1 MKFKRIYIEITNICN
16 LKCSFCSKTKR
27 RTKEISID
35 EFKLIMNKINDY
47 TDYIY
52 LHVKGEPL
60 THHYIDDILSICK
73 KYNKKVCLTTNG
85 VFLKDRLDILNK
97 YDNIYQ
103 INISLHSENNKENY
117 LEDIF
122 EVVDKLKYPYI
133 NYRFWILDKSLD
145 TINNKYLDM
154 IKLKYKVN
162 ELYDKMKLDNK
173 VYLSLDSKFDWPS
186 TSNNYYKEEGTC
198 LGGKSQIAILSN
210 GVVSICCLDSEGES
224 NLGNIFTDS
233 IEDIL
238 SSNKFK
244 NTIKGFNDN
253 KVYLDI
259 CKHCSYKERFNK
271 KNYY

>member
-16 LKCSFCSKTKR
+16 LKCSFCSDSKR
-27 RTKEISID
+27 NKKEMNID
-35 EFKLIMNKINDY
+35 EFELVMSKINKY

-60 THHYIDDILSICK
+60 SHHYLDDILSICK
-73 KYNKKVCLTTNG
+73 KYNKKVCITTNG
-85 VFLKDRLDILNK
+85 VFFKDRLDILSK

-103 INISLHSENNKENY
+103 INISLHSENNKDNY

-122 EVVDKLKYPYI
+122 EVVDNLEYPYI
-133 NYRFWILDKSLD
+133 SYRFWTLDKSLD
-145 TINNKYLDM
+145 TLNNKYLDM
-154 IKLKYKVN
+154 IKLKYNVN

-186 TSNNYYKEEGTC
+186 TSSSYYKEEGTC

-233 IEDIL
+233 MEDIL

-244 NTIKGFNDN
+244 NTINGFNDN
-253 KVYLDI
+253 KVYLSI

-271 KNYY
+271 KNI